1 MRKTVANYNSR
12 FVYVLPTF
20 WRQFL
25 CVHVIFWKL
34 SLTFVNIQER
44 LVIKSGL
51 WWCIILKLSIY
62 NLYISDTFESN
73 IEINIKDQKL
83 IQRENLAMPKDRCH
97 HFPPS
102 FSVNSHM
109 GSLCSPLRTD
119 KIQSFSVC
127 KFRNVRTKLF
137 GLKIFEGSL
146 PKQIQPRNGI
156 LLPSLFW
163 PTVRKKCYSYREKL
177 LKFQSEGW
185 EFAKFLRSLE

>member
-1 MRKTVANYNSR
+1 MM
-12 FVYVLPTF
+12 
-20 WRQFL
+20 
-25 CVHVIFWKL
+25 VHVHYI
-34 SLTFVNIQER
+34 E
-44 LVIKSGL
+44 
-51 WWCIILKLSIY
+51 IIY
-62 NLYISDTFESN
+62 LYISDIFESN

-137 GLKIFEGSL
+137 GSRVKIFEGSL
-146 PKQIQPRNGI
+146 PKQIQPR
-156 LLPSLFW
+156 
-163 PTVRKKCYSYREKL
+163 KKIDSQPL
-177 LKFQSEGW
+177 LKFTPLAKEYCDFMERYDSVMKNIYLAHQE
-185 EFAKFLRSLE
+185 EIFQAYFATFPTLQILQCQQDRMTFFHFP